1 MMFRLLL
8 SGALI
13 AAPATA
19 LAQSGPVSEKSEAQI
34 VCELTSDCDAFN
46 QELASRD
53 KGALR
58 DFSMIRKKGSAKPT
72 VAAVVEYAA
81 PKKRAVAAPGKRA
94 YVATQP
100 AVAAMAKPGQ
110 TTLPINFASGSASI
124 LPGSRAQA
132 QRLANAIKQSST
144 SGSRFI
150 VGGHTDSVGGREYNL
165 ELSNRRA
172 HALVDFLVS
181 NGVDRSR
188 LQPEGYGFDKPLPGL
203 TAKAAANRRV
213 EIVKID

>member
-1 MMFRLLL
+1 MFRLIV

-13 AAPATA
+13 LTPTLAF
-19 LAQSGPVSEKSEAQI
+19 AQSGPVSEKSEAQI

-46 QELASRD
+46 QELASRE
-53 KGALR
+53 KGDFR
-58 DFSMIRKKGSAKPT
+58 DFSMIRKKGATKPVT
-72 VAAVVEYAA
+72 AAAVEYAA
-81 PKKRAVAAPGKRA
+81 PKKRAPVAPGKRA
-94 YVATQP
+94 YVAAQSS
-100 AVAAMAKPGQ
+100 AVAATKPGQ

-132 QRLANAIKQSST
+132 QRLANAIKQSSA
-144 SGSRFI
+144 SGARFI

-181 NGVDRSR
+181 NGVDRAR

-203 TAKAAANRRV
+203 GAKAAANRRV

>member
-1 MMFRLLL
+1 MLRLIV
-8 SGALI
+8 SGVLI
-13 AAPATA
+13 LAPAVA
-19 LAQSGPVSEKSEAQI
+19 AAQSGPVSEKSEAQI

-46 QELASRD
+46 QELASRERGD
-53 KGALR
+53 SREFGL
-58 DFSMIRKKGSAKPT
+58 IRKKSAAKP
-72 VAAVVEYAA
+72 VASAAVEYAA
-81 PKKRAVAAPGKRA
+81 PKKRTSIAPGKRA
-94 YVATQP
+94 YAPTVPT
-100 AVAAMAKPGQ
+100 AVAAARPGQ
-110 TTLPINFASGSASI
+110 STLPINFASGSASI

-132 QRLANAIKQSST
+132 QRLANAIKQSSA

-172 HALVDFLVS
+172 KALVDFLVS

-203 TAKAAANRRV
+203 GAKAPANRRV